1 MPPVVESVPLL
12 MMVDV
17 EELLVPVGLLVG
29 MGLRV
34 VLAVVSHF
42 VGVVVDEAVGFRHED
57 SEFVVE
63 GFGWLG

>member
-1 MPPVVESVPLL
+1 